1 MSQEEDGPVWTP
13 TAPSVSETE
22 SVRSRSEPEAEL
34 EAESEDRTVFPDFD
48 PAAVS
53 MCPEGMSHARTLL
66 DRVMES
72 RDWPDKK

>member
-13 TAPSVSETE
+13 TAPSPSETE
-22 SVRSRSEPEAEL
+22 SVRSRSEFEADSVEV
-34 EAESEDRTVFPDFD
+34 EAGVGTVFPDFD

-53 MCPEGMSHARTLL
+53 ICPEGMCHARTLL

-72 RDWPDKK
+72 RDWPD